1 MLNIDVDVYFD
12 WRPLL
17 QTYKREREEDN
28 PEDPGVLRPAWEQQQ
43 RGRRPGRGRGSRSHT
58 QVNRTVG
65 YMAVK

>member
-28 PEDPGVLRPAWEQQQ
+28 PEDPGVLRAAWEQQ